1 MLIQLLDYLQSG
13 KTYSVQELA
22 NLLNKDTENIQ
33 VELDYLERQGY
44 IHKVIPQNDCN
55 HNCNGCHG
63 CDQPDLHM
71 TMWEVVK

>member
-22 NLLNKDTENIQ
+22 DLLNKDTENIQ
-33 VELDYLERQGY
+33 VELDYLEQQGY
-44 IHKVIPQNDCN
+44 IRKVMQKNDCRN
-55 HNCNGCHG
+55 NCSGCHG
-63 CDQPDLHM
+63 CDQSTLHM